1 MSLHW
6 SIEWERTKEQSEVF
20 LEWISHHAAIPA
32 GHDRNVVR
40 VLSGL
45 LKAEYPISET
55 PRQASTFIN
64 QFMSVK
70 GDFPR
75 GEFQALGWVY
85 SSDEYWLSRMVGI
98 ALEDL
103 KQEPIQT
110 SPYATVRAIQCGI
123 LQSNHHFFAMLERYN
138 PETCKLFTSVREIG
152 FALHEIYEVS
162 GLAIGD
168 ISYEEYVSSA
178 DELHMIEESLPW
190 YMRCT
195 GKCCATSTSVRRSL
209 GWDLEGSNKWPRRT
223 IFSTIWEIRLT
234 DCPA

>member
-1 MSLHW
+1 
-6 SIEWERTKEQSEVF
+6 
-20 LEWISHHAAIPA
+20 
-32 GHDRNVVR
+32 
-40 VLSGL
+40 
-45 LKAEYPISET
+45 
-55 PRQASTFIN
+55 
-64 QFMSVK
+64 
-70 GDFPR
+70 
-75 GEFQALGWVY
+75 
-85 SSDEYWLSRMVGI
+85 MVGI

-209 GWDLEGSNKWPRRT
+209 G
-223 IFSTIWEIRLT
+223 
-234 DCPA
+234 